1 LVAAR
6 ERRFPTL
13 DEIRAKA
20 ERGVVDDS
28 LATEAALDLEDWEIR
43 GKPPPDERPAPERRA
58 SA

>member
-1 LVAAR
+1 
-6 ERRFPTL
+6 L